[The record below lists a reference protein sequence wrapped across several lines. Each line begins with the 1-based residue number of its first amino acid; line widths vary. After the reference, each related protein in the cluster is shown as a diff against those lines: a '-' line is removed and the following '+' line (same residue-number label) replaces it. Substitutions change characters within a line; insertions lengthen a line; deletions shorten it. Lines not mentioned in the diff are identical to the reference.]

1 MVAHA
6 NASATS
12 LGFSIKPPP
21 VQLPARVIAQPLAAM
36 GSLPH
41 LLLWVTFRMM
51 TLPDGQAKGF
61 RRVLEEQGF
70 NVSHLRTKCSP
81 ICAAD
86 STNCCMA
93 RLLSQQNN
101 FKHQESMLEVL
112 IRKAGHECIFLP
124 KFHCKPNPIE
134 MACHPLYHWLDYSL
148 KTIFFQF
155 WFHQYWGWAKYR
167 YREVP
172 KEGFAQAKE
181 LTMKW
186 LDACPDE
193 VI

>member
-1 MVAHA
+1 M
-6 NASATS
+6 
-12 LGFSIKPPP
+12 
-21 VQLPARVIAQPLAAM
+21 
-36 GSLPH
+36 
-41 LLLWVTFRMM
+41 
-51 TLPDGQAKGF
+51 
-61 RRVLEEQGF
+61 
-70 NVSHLRTKCSP
+70 SHLRTKCSP

-93 RLLSQQNN
+93 RLLSQQDD

-124 KFHCKPNPIE
+124 KFHCELNPIE
-134 MACHPLYHWLDYSL
+134 MVCHPLYCWLDYSL

-155 WFHQYWGWAKYR
+155 RFHQYWGWAKYR
-167 YREVP
+167 YRKVP

-193 VI
+193 VIRRFINRSFRFVSAYWRGLKGKVALWAVRHQKSHRQVSAQAMMLIEAVLN